1 MTNCARSSM
10 TTRPLTRDSS
20 ELDRSSVAIGGG
32 LSLPGATF
40 PGMAELP
47 QFEWRPDP
55 PYIRPVPPRPKGD
68 TGGDAGPPPGPPRRS
83 PIETALDLLEN
94 RRRQLLVW
102 HLFWGPRA
110 FGELLRLSAGT
121 TKRVLRQELQALEA
135 CGLLCKD
142 QRTRD
147 SRRADYRLTP
157 FGETLKPVLGSLYA
171 WGLYVQTSRPFA
183 AIGAGGPSGLPTTA
197 NHDVRQR
204 HAARSAARVPTERVR
219 EENP

>member
-1 MTNCARSSM
+1 M
-10 TTRPLTRDSS
+10 TTRGWFGMTTPNSS
-20 ELDRSSVAIGGG
+20 ELIRSSVAVGSRLIRW
-32 LSLPGATF
+32 SRTF
-40 PGMAELP
+40 PGMATLP
-47 QFEWRPDP
+47 EFEWQPEP
-55 PYIRPVPPRPKGD
+55 PYIRPVPPRPRGD
-68 TGGDAGPPPGPPRRS
+68 TGGDAGPYPVQPRRS
-83 PIETALDLLEN
+83 PMETALDLLEN

-157 FGETLKPVLGSLYA
+157 FGETLKPVLGALYE

-183 AIGAGGPSGLPTTA
+183 ATGAGGPSGPSDTS
-197 NHDVRQR
+197 RP
-204 HAARSAARVPTERVR
+204 RSASLVRRAIGRPRPQTENLK
-219 EENP
+219 EIP

>member
-1 MTNCARSSM
+1 M
-10 TTRPLTRDSS
+10 
-20 ELDRSSVAIGGG
+20 
-32 LSLPGATF
+32 
-40 PGMAELP
+40 
-47 QFEWRPDP
+47 
-55 PYIRPVPPRPKGD
+55 
-68 TGGDAGPPPGPPRRS
+68 
-83 PIETALDLLEN
+83 ETALDLLES
-94 RRRQLLVW
+94 RRRPLLVW

-171 WGLYVQTSRPFA
+171 WGLFVQESRPFA
-183 AIGAGGPSGLPTTA
+183 GDGAGRPSVPPDQSRHRRKATA
-197 NHDVRQR
+197 R
-204 HAARSAARVPTERVR
+204 ARSAAPVP
-219 EENP
+219 EENV